1 MDKAAFDALYRAHYR
16 RVFGICRRLLGEAGS
31 PEDAAQEVFMRGF
44 KTIGR
49 YDESA
54 PFGPWIGA
62 IARNHC
68 IDQLRKRQRLKTIFA
83 DAEAPAEALED
94 PADNAIETLISDH
107 DAGRITAA
115 VDALPESYRLPI
127 VLAYYGD
134 ASYEEIAA
142 NLNITPNHV
151 GVLLL
156 RGRQRLRKL
165 LDTDQGEE
173 TQNNQQGERQ

>member
-1 MDKAAFDALYRAHYR
+1 MDKAAFDALYRTHYR
-16 RVFGICRRLLGEAGS
+16 RVFGICRRLLGEAGGA
-31 PEDAAQEVFMRGF
+31 EDAAQEVFMRGL
-44 KTIGR
+44 KTLGR

-68 IDQLRKRQRLKTIFA
+68 IDQLRKRQRLASLFA
-83 DAEAPAEALED
+83 DAEPPPEALED
-94 PADNAIETLISDH
+94 PAASADEQLINAY
-107 DAGRITAA
+107 DAERITAA

-127 VLAYYGD
+127 VLAYYSE

-142 NLNITPNHV
+142 SLDITPNHV

-156 RGRQRLRKL
+156 RGRRQLRKL
-165 LDTDQGEE
+165 LAV
-173 TQNNQQGERQ
+173 QNNDEQGERQ